1 MKGVGQGGGIFT
13 PPARLKEGDFC
24 KKSSPFVSLPRVFLH
39 EVRRETAKRAFL
51 NFDRILRFFITRK
64 DGVGSVGWVLVMKS
78 RSGGLPLGDNVAS
91 PVSQSRV
98 KSAPPTC
105 QRHALDRLP

>member
-1 MKGVGQGGGIFT
+1 MKGVGQGGGR
-13 PPARLKEGDFC
+13 PPLARRIGLRFRE
-24 KKSSPFVSLPRVFLH
+24 KSSPIVSLPRVFLH
-39 EVRRETAKRAFL
+39 EVRRETAKRALL
-51 NFDRILRFFITRK
+51 NFGRILGFFITRK
-64 DGVGSVGWVLVMKS
+64 DGVGSVSGVLVMKS